1 MATEVLD
8 FISSQTGVANIQ
20 SDETEEYLSVSGT
33 DLVLSKTAEEI
44 DVRVVNFNLNA
55 TGVSFSSGFSRIRTP
70 V

>member
-33 DLVLSKTAEEI
+33 DLVLSKTTVGI
-44 DVRVVNFNLNA
+44 DVRVVNFNFNLKA
-55 TGVSFSSGFSRIRTP
+55 TEVSFS
-70 V
+70 